1 MCIRDRYTAYFE
13 KLENGKKVNLKDLKS
28 DQNAFMPIEVC
39 DEKVYMTEPD
49 GKLIQNIDNQQKC
62 DFMIY
67 CQNLP
72 QTCFIELK
80 GANISNKKDYNP
92 YDQIIDT
99 IKFIR
104 QQEELKELVSA
115 NTERHAF
122 IVSNGRQKIPKGI
135 ETKERALWQML
146 FQNGKNRRIL
156 AVSYTHLAVYKR
168 QVIGGTAFG
177 LTAQMPKEY
186 LVPKSICDYSRQEV
200 YYLDE
205 EAAAKERANGSEVLY
220 YMAVSYTHLSMEFW
234 SGAYGKRKN

>member
-1 MCIRDRYTAYFE
+1 MAKKDKSKSKDNKNKEKDATTLSLGKYTAYFE

-39 DEKVYMTEPD
+39 DKKVYMTEPD

-156 AVSYTHLAVYKR
+156 ELVHYVKVTPADRYSN
-168 QVIGGTAFG
+168 
-177 LTAQMPKEY
+177 KERI
-186 LVPKSICDYSRQEV
+186 VCSPKSPVKIPFS
-200 YYLDE
+200 
-205 EAAAKERANGSEVLY
+205 K
-220 YMAVSYTHLSMEFW
+220 
-234 SGAYGKRKN
+234 

>member
-1 MCIRDRYTAYFE
+1 MGKYTAYFE

-104 QQEELKELVSA
+104 QQEELNELVSA

-156 AVSYTHLAVYKR
+156 ELVHYVKVTPADRYSN
-168 QVIGGTAFG
+168 
-177 LTAQMPKEY
+177 KERI
-186 LVPKSICDYSRQEV
+186 VCSPKSPVKIPFS
-200 YYLDE
+200 
-205 EAAAKERANGSEVLY
+205 K
-220 YMAVSYTHLSMEFW
+220 
-234 SGAYGKRKN
+234 

>member
-1 MCIRDRYTAYFE
+1 MAKKNKGKNKYKENKKKEPNKLALGKYTDNFE
-13 KLENGKKVNLKDLKS
+13 CLKNGKKVNLKDLKS

-156 AVSYTHLAVYKR
+156 ELVHYVKVTPADRYSN
-168 QVIGGTAFG
+168 
-177 LTAQMPKEY
+177 KERI
-186 LVPKSICDYSRQEV
+186 VCSPKSPVKIPFS
-200 YYLDE
+200 
-205 EAAAKERANGSEVLY
+205 K
-220 YMAVSYTHLSMEFW
+220 
-234 SGAYGKRKN
+234 

>member
-1 MCIRDRYTAYFE
+1 
-13 KLENGKKVNLKDLKS
+13 
-28 DQNAFMPIEVC
+28 
-39 DEKVYMTEPD
+39 
-49 GKLIQNIDNQQKC
+49 
-62 DFMIY
+62 MIY

-156 AVSYTHLAVYKR
+156 ELVHYVKVTRSVRKR
-168 QVIGGTAFG
+168 LKGGKTLELVHYVKVTPADRYSN
-177 LTAQMPKEY
+177 KERI
-186 LVPKSICDYSRQEV
+186 VCSPKSPVKIPFS
-200 YYLDE
+200 
-205 EAAAKERANGSEVLY
+205 K
-220 YMAVSYTHLSMEFW
+220 
-234 SGAYGKRKN
+234 

>member
-1 MCIRDRYTAYFE
+1 MAKKDKSKSKDNKNKEKDATTLSLGKYTAYFE

-28 DQNAFMPIEVC
+28 DQNAFIPIEVC

-80 GANISNKKDYNP
+80 GAN
-92 YDQIIDT
+92 
-99 IKFIR
+99 KFIR

-156 AVSYTHLAVYKR
+156 ELVHYVKVTPADRYSN
-168 QVIGGTAFG
+168 
-177 LTAQMPKEY
+177 KERI
-186 LVPKSICDYSRQEV
+186 VCSPKSPVKIPFS
-200 YYLDE
+200 
-205 EAAAKERANGSEVLY
+205 K
-220 YMAVSYTHLSMEFW
+220 
-234 SGAYGKRKN
+234 

>member
-1 MCIRDRYTAYFE
+1 MAKKDKSKSKDNKNKEKDATTLSLGKYTAYFE

-146 FQNGKNRRIL
+146 FQNG
-156 AVSYTHLAVYKR
+156 
-168 QVIGGTAFG
+168 
-177 LTAQMPKEY
+177 
-186 LVPKSICDYSRQEV
+186 
-200 YYLDE
+200 
-205 EAAAKERANGSEVLY
+205 
-220 YMAVSYTHLSMEFW
+220 
-234 SGAYGKRKN
+234 